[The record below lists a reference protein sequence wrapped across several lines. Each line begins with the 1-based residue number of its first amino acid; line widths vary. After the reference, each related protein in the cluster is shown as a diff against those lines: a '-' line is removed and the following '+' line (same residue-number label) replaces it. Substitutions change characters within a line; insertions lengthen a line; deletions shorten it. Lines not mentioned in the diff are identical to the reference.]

1 MSTAIILFAHGA
13 RDPGWAAPVH
23 ELAARLKKAGVRAE
37 PAFLEH
43 MQPGLESAVD
53 ALASAG
59 VNDILMVLAGTPA
72 WATDDHAAGGTA
84 GVLPGAAGSGT

>member
-53 ALASAG
+53 ALA
-59 VNDILMVLAGTPA
+59 
-72 WATDDHAAGGTA
+72 
-84 GVLPGAAGSGT
+84 